1 MPEAELSALSHR
13 SRFTVHA
20 ALLAAFAL
28 FLAACATPPR
38 PMMRLG
44 PLTVVEVTA
53 SADFAKDAAFASDLQ
68 AALSAQVG
76 RARAAVGQ
84 DVRLSV
90 IVRGRSVA
98 SAPGAFTLPG
108 QYFALADITL
118 TDPASGRLIYSGT
131 ARQIAAPGPRIDAN
145 LVAGLVFDV
154 RRLLGLEGTAPHPVG
169 GVKKPA
175 VRPVA
180 RPETVEIAPT
190 DAALS
195 DPLLNGTI
203 LPDSPPLDPDFDLTE
218 PPAID
223 VTKPLLAPAPAPVA
237 TPSPSAAPASATE
250 PAKPAQPAP
259 DAAPAVKPAV
269 AADAD
274 EPCIVTV
281 DNDCQD
287 PDAN

>member
-1 MPEAELSALSHR
+1 MSALSHR

-28 FLAACATPPR
+28 LLAACATPPR
-38 PMMRLG
+38 QMMRLG
-44 PLTVVEVTA
+44 PLTVVEVNT
-53 SADFAKDAAFASDLQ
+53 SADFPNDAGFAADLG
-68 AALSAQVG
+68 AALRANVG

-84 DVRLSV
+84 DVRLWAT
-90 IVRGRSVA
+90 VRGRNAAVTGGFS
-98 SAPGAFTLPG
+98 FPG
-108 QYFALADITL
+108 QHYALVDITL
-118 TDPASGRLIYSGT
+118 TDPATGRMIYSGT
-131 ARQIAAPGPRIDAN
+131 SRQTAAPGSGIDAALVAN
-145 LVAGLVFDV
+145 LVFDI
-154 RRLLGLEGTAPHPVG
+154 RRLLGLEGMAPHPVG

-180 RPETVEIAPT
+180 RPEVVEIAPT
-190 DAALS
+190 EAALS

-203 LPDSPPLDPDFDLTE
+203 LPDSPPLDPDYDLSE

-223 VTKPLLAPAPAPVA
+223 VTKPLLAPVQAPAP
-237 TPSPSAAPASATE
+237 APAPAAATE
-250 PAKPAQPAP
+250 PAKPAPTQP
-259 DAAPAVKPAV
+259 PAV
-269 AADAD
+269 AAPAPKPTPAAASSD

>member
-1 MPEAELSALSHR
+1 MSALSHR

-28 FLAACATPPR
+28 LLAACATPPR

-44 PLTVVEVTA
+44 PLTVVEVMT
-53 SADFAKDAAFASDLQ
+53 SADFAKDALFAAELNQ
-68 AALSAQVG
+68 ALLATTG

-90 IVRGRSVA
+90 VVRGRSVA

-108 QYFALADITL
+108 QYFALVDILL

-131 ARQIAAPGPRIDAN
+131 ARQIASAGSRIDAA
-145 LVAGLVFDV
+145 LVAGLVSDI
-154 RRLLGLEGTAPHPVG
+154 RRLLGLEGMAPHPVG

-190 DAALS
+190 DASLN

-223 VTKPLLAPAPAPVA
+223 VTKPLLAPAASPAPTPAPVPTTASEPAKPTTPQPAPVA
-237 TPSPSAAPASATE
+237 EPSPAA
-250 PAKPAQPAP
+250 
-259 DAAPAVKPAV
+259 
-269 AADAD
+269 AD